1 MRAACGPR
9 GYVLATEQQY
19 WETAHI
25 GDSLT
30 PRELAVLQQMALGR
44 TDREISKDLSLG
56 EYTIKDHVSNII
68 AKMRVRNRTHAV
80 AMAIELK
87 IVRLKSDE

>member
-1 MRAACGPR
+1 
-9 GYVLATEQQY
+9 
-19 WETAHI
+19 
-25 GDSLT
+25 
-30 PRELAVLQQMALGR
+30 MALGR

-68 AKMRVRNRTHAV
+68 AKMRARNRTHAV